1 MMCGSSAVNAFAV
14 GTGNS
19 VTTPAGVMR
28 AIALPGNSVNH
39 MLPSLPAAMYRGLFV
54 ETGIEN

>member
-1 MMCGSSAVNAFAV
+1 MIVPAGVMRPIFAGLALRVNQTFPSGPAVIPFGKFGGF

-28 AIALPGNSVNH
+28 PIL
-39 MLPSLPAAMYRGLFV
+39 
-54 ETGIEN
+54 